1 MNGTRRQF
9 LAAATALPFLPALA
23 GAADGEGR
31 KRLGVVL
38 YSYAIRLSAERA
50 AVKTGLADPL
60 TFVEHCHELGAG
72 GVQTG
77 IGSRDRDYQTRLR
90 KKVEAREMFLE
101 GTIQLPKNRADL
113 DRFTAEVRCAREAGV

>member
-23 GAADGEGR
+23 GAAVVDRR
-31 KRLGVVL
+31 KRLGVVQ

-50 AVKTGLADPL
+50 AGKTGLADPL

-77 IGSRDRDYQTRLR
+77 IGTRDRDYLTRLR
-90 KKVEAREMFLE
+90 KKVEACAMFLE
-101 GTIQLPKNRADL
+101 GTIRL
-113 DRFTAEVRCAREAGV
+113 